1 MCGIVGIALEDGESV
16 SLPIYYALY
25 SLQHRGQESAGISV
39 VSSRMADR
47 YKHDNDNHGGRH
59 HGGKRVHHSIHS
71 IHRHGI
77 TALPIR
83 KGVVREIV
91 KNAFSV
97 KAGTADIQTMRG
109 MGLVSEVFNSENL
122 MKLKGNI
129 GIGHVRYSTTGA
141 STIENAE
148 PLVVDFRGGK
158 IAIAHNGNLVN
169 ALQLRETLKKEGRI
183 FSSDTDTEVIAHL
196 LVKGLMRN
204 DLMSALEYVMRT
216 VVGSYSLTIL
226 LNDILIALRDPFGFR
241 PLCVGILNDGGELC
255 ADIGTDIGNSV
266 GESACGIIFA
276 SESTALDTLGAK
288 HVRDVQPGEAFILR
302 DGECERIQLC
312 RAAKIAHCVFEYI
325 YFARP
330 DSVID
335 GRLVYDV
342 RMKIGERLAEEHPVD
357 ADIVSPVPD
366 SGITF
371 ALGYAK
377 RSSIEYLDAFIKNR
391 YVGRTFIMPSQR
403 TRNIA
408 VRLKLNIVRENVRSK
423 RIVLV
428 DDSIVRGTTS
438 KRIIARLRRE
448 GAKEVHLRIGS
459 PPIIAPCYFG
469 IDTPTKEELI
479 ASKHSVEE
487 IREIL
492 GVDSIGYL
500 SIEGLID
507 AIGIPYSDLCLGCL
521 TGEYPVEIDEHD
533 ETKRK
538 QLRLSEFSA
547 ATR

>member
-1 MCGIVGIALEDGESV
+1 M
-16 SLPIYYALY
+16 
-25 SLQHRGQESAGISV
+25 
-39 VSSRMADR
+39 
-47 YKHDNDNHGGRH
+47 
-59 HGGKRVHHSIHS
+59 
-71 IHRHGI
+71 
-77 TALPIR
+77 
-83 KGVVREIV
+83 
-91 KNAFSV
+91 
-97 KAGTADIQTMRG
+97 
-109 MGLVSEVFNSENL
+109 
-122 MKLKGNI
+122 
-129 GIGHVRYSTTGA
+129 
-141 STIENAE
+141 
-148 PLVVDFRGGK
+148 
-158 IAIAHNGNLVN
+158 
-169 ALQLRETLKKEGRI
+169 
-183 FSSDTDTEVIAHL
+183 
-196 LVKGLMRN
+196 
-204 DLMSALEYVMRT
+204 
-216 VVGSYSLTIL
+216 
-226 LNDILIALRDPFGFR
+226 
-241 PLCVGILNDGGELC
+241 
-255 ADIGTDIGNSV
+255 
-266 GESACGIIFA
+266 
-276 SESTALDTLGAK
+276 
-288 HVRDVQPGEAFILR
+288 RDVQPGEAFILR

-479 ASKHSVEE
+479 ASRHSVEE

-521 TGEYPVEIDEHD
+521 TGEYPVEIDEID